1 MFFKLMVM
9 ETLIYISNSRHLKT
23 TKSSLVDKLFSDSDF
38 CDVTLIGDDNKHV
51 SAHRAVLSLTSK
63 FLRCM
68 LYTSLQ
74 QGMVNINI
82 KASSDVIQA
91 LVQYMYLG
99 HCKLEKCEEDQF
111 FFLAE
116 KWGFELA
123 HQPNLKS
130 GKLNK
135 SSKAENKL
143 VQSNELGSNQS
154 KKIKTKK
161 KRIIHKKCNTCN
173 SIVLDIKS
181 HMKDVHNKVRPPL
194 SCSSK
199 DCKHIVKSG

>member
-1 MFFKLMVM
+1 
-9 ETLIYISNSRHLKT
+9 
-23 TKSSLVDKLFSDSDF
+23 
-38 CDVTLIGDDNKHV
+38 
-51 SAHRAVLSLTSK
+51 
-63 FLRCM
+63 
-68 LYTSLQ
+68 
-74 QGMVNINI
+74 
-82 KASSDVIQA
+82 
-91 LVQYMYLG
+91 MYLG

-116 KWGFELA
+116 KWVVELA
-123 HQPNLKS
+123 HQPNLKY

-181 HMKDVHNKVRPPL
+181 HMKDVHNKLRPPL

-199 DCKHIVKSG
+199 DCKHIVKSGRKTDLKKHQESHSCGANQIICGKCGRHVSSKQALEGHMRRRDCKSQFKCEMCPESFRLQDAKSRHMLKEHFS